1 MKSTKQIAILV
12 ALVAL
17 FSVYV
22 SAARADCGVDL
33 SSQLPAAAAL
43 RAPLPTAAVFSNNQQ
58 DDKAWFEDNDAG
70 PFGLRIVGLWATTV
84 TQGETV
90 LLRGFD
96 AYHSDHTEAL
106 NEFHDPRTGNVCFG
120 VWKYVGH
127 NTYKLK
133 HPAFLWD
140 SNGVWI
146 GYRILRQTVTLAPDG
161 NSFTGTWSNDRTDTN
176 GNIVTHIDAD
186 IAGTR
191 VEVDY

>member
-1 MKSTKQIAILV
+1 MKTTKRIAMLMAAV
-12 ALVAL
+12 AICFLWL
-17 FSVYV
+17 SI
-22 SAARADCGVDL
+22 ARADCGVNV
-33 SSQLPAAAAL
+33 SNLPVAAAL
-43 RAPLPTAAVFSNNQQ
+43 RAPLPAAALFSKNQEDKDWFR
-58 DDKAWFEDNDAG
+58 DDDAG

-84 TQGETV
+84 TQGQTV

-96 AYHSDHTEAL
+96 VYHSDHTEAL

-127 NTYKLK
+127 NVYKLK

-140 SNGVWI
+140 ANGVWI
-146 GYRILRQTVTLAPDG
+146 GYRVLRQTVTLSSDG

-176 GNIVTHIDAD
+176 GNITSHIDAD

-191 VEVDY
+191 VVVDY